1 MFTAEIRRHP
11 RQRFVC
17 LVLAVFVVTS
27 SLSLGAFGTQLM
39 VRNAQAAV
47 QTQA

>member
-17 LVLAVFVVTS
+17 LLLAVFVVTC

-39 VRNAQAAV
+39 IHQAQTAA
-47 QTQA
+47 QMQA

>member
-27 SLSLGAFGTQLM
+27 SLSLGALGTQLM
-39 VRNAQAAV
+39 VRNAQVAA